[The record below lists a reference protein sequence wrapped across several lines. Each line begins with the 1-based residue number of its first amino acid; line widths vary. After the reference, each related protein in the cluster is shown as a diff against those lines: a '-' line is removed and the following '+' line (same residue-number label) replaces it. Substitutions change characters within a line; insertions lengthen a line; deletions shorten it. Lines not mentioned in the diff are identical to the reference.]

1 MILRMATPFDTDYS
15 FLNLPGAGSDV
26 RGPIELPSF
35 QPKDSSFNLEKYA
48 PRQLQNQRLVQ
59 PSLAPLSDLDSQNV
73 LSSARPFEDIQS
85 LGATFEQR
93 LVETERFFGDRV
105 NKLQGSIEQLTGE
118 KDKLGQDLEAA
129 FLQQDEMSQQAIEE
143 QIAAL
148 DAQRAELVAQLESS
162 VAEAEANGVDAVAAS
177 EKVAAEQRQQFEGQL
192 TDLDQQLQ
200 DLEVSKQEAIAAG
213 NQQLVQE
220 LEAQQQQLTAQRE
233 QLVSQMEQQFGGER
247 NELEGQITN
256 LDEQLA
262 KLEIDKELSY

>member
-1 MILRMATPFDTDYS
+1 LYFGTPSGVEKNNYS

-26 RGPIELPSF
+26 RDPIELPNF

-85 LGATFEQR
+85 LGATFGQR
-93 LVETERFFGDRV
+93 LAETEKFFGDRV
-105 NKLQGSIEQLTGE
+105 NKLQGSIDQLMGE

-162 VAEAEANGVDAVAAS
+162 VAEAEANGVDAVQLPNKLLRNKRFS
-177 EKVAAEQRQQFEGQL
+177 LKVKF
-192 TDLDQQLQ
+192 
-200 DLEVSKQEAIAAG
+200 K
-213 NQQLVQE
+213 
-220 LEAQQQQLTAQRE
+220 
-233 QLVSQMEQQFGGER
+233 
-247 NELEGQITN
+247 
-256 LDEQLA
+256 
-262 KLEIDKELSY
+262 K

>member
-1 MILRMATPFDTDYS
+1 MIWRMATPFDTDYS

-26 RGPIELPSF
+26 RDPIELPNF

-85 LGATFEQR
+85 LGATFGQR
-93 LVETERFFGDRV
+93 LAETEKFFGDRV

-162 VAEAEANGVDAVAAS
+162 VAEAEANGVDAVQAA
-177 EKVAAEQRQQFEGQL
+177 EQVAAEQN
-192 TDLDQQLQ
+192 
-200 DLEVSKQEAIAAG
+200 S
-213 NQQLVQE
+213 
-220 LEAQQQQLTAQRE
+220 
-233 QLVSQMEQQFGGER
+233 
-247 NELEGQITN
+247 N
-256 LDEQLA
+256 L
-262 KLEIDKELSY
+262 KVKFKK